1 MMTEKVREQQ
11 ISYDLYTPFGPRVMK
26 SSVPQNIIDIITN
39 KANAILD
46 DDKRSK
52 DLDYS
57 ANLAGNVKKEV
68 ALSLGEVKSL
78 ETIVNKLVTEYIM
91 KTVGNQ
97 FNPENT
103 NMTYSSWV
111 VSQYAGDF
119 NPVHIHD
126 SQLSG
131 VLFLKLPPNYEEEYR
146 REDHYPSVGC
156 LEFVGSVPNTFS
168 KHSWMCKPTIG
179 DLYLFPSWLLH
190 QVYPFR
196 SEGERRSMAFN
207 IHLRSKVPGQDVGKG
222 IDK

>member
-1 MMTEKVREQQ
+1 MQEKQ
-11 ISYDLYTPFGPRVMK
+11 ISYDMFTPFGPRIMK
-26 SSVPQNIIDIITN
+26 SSVPQNIVDEVNKKADDILN
-39 KANAILD
+39 

-68 ALSLGEVKSL
+68 ALSLGEIKSL
-78 ETIVNKLVTEYIM
+78 ELVINKLVTEYIL

-103 NMTYSSWV
+103 NMTYTSWV

-131 VLFLKLPPNYEEEYR
+131 VFFLKIPPGYEEEFR

-156 LEFVGSVPNTFS
+156 LEFLGSVPNTFS
-168 KHSWMCKPTIG
+168 KHSHMAKPQIG
-179 DLYLFPSWLLH
+179 DLYIFPSWANHSVDANESDEPRISL
-190 QVYPFR
+190 
-196 SEGERRSMAFN
+196 SFN
-207 IHLRSKVPGQDVGKG
+207 TGLIQ
-222 IDK
+222 

>member
-1 MMTEKVREQQ
+1 MTTEKVREQQ

-26 SSVPQNIIDIITN
+26 SSVPQNIIDIINN
-39 KANAILD
+39 KANAILN

-103 NMTYSSWV
+103 NMTYTSWV

-131 VLFLKLPPNYEEEYR
+131 VLFLKLPPDYEEEYR

-196 SEGERRSMAFN
+196 SDGERRSMAFN

>member
-1 MMTEKVREQQ
+1 MTEKVRDQQ
-11 ISYDLYTPFGPRVMK
+11 ISYDLYTPFGPRIMK
-26 SSVPQNIIDIITN
+26 SSVPQNIIDIIN
-39 KANAILD
+39 SKANDILKD
-46 DDKRSK
+46 DDKSK
-52 DLDYS
+52 KLDYS
-57 ANLAGNVKKEV
+57 QNLAGNVKKEI

-78 ETIVNKLVTEYIM
+78 ETIVNKLVTEYIL

-97 FNPENT
+97 FNPEKT
-103 NMTYSSWV
+103 NMSYTSWV

-168 KHSWMCKPTIG
+168 KHSWMCKPIIG

-207 IHLRSKVPGQDVGKG
+207 IHLRSKVPGTDVGKG

>member
-1 MMTEKVREQQ
+1 MEKQ
-11 ISYDLYTPFGPRVMK
+11 ISYDLFTPFGPRIMR
-26 SSVPQNIIDIITN
+26 SSIPQNIVDLVN
-39 KANAILD
+39 EKADSILED
-46 DDKRSK
+46 DQKSN

-78 ETIVNKLVTEYIM
+78 ETIINKLVTEYIM
-91 KTVGNQ
+91 KTVADQ
-97 FNPENT
+97 FKPENT

-119 NPVHIHD
+119 NPMHIHV
-126 SQLSG
+126 SHLSG
-131 VLFLKLPPNYEEEYR
+131 VFFLKVPPGYEEEYR

-156 LEFVGSVPNTFS
+156 LEFLGSVPNTFS
-168 KHSWMCKPTIG
+168 KHNWMIKPQIG
-179 DLYLFPSWLLH
+179 DLYIFPSWLSH

-207 IHLRSKVPGQDVGKG
+207 IHLRAKAPGTDVGKG

>member
-1 MMTEKVREQQ
+1 MTTEKVREQQ

-26 SSVPQNIIDIITN
+26 SSVPQNIIDIINN

-103 NMTYSSWV
+103 NMTYTSWV

-131 VLFLKLPPNYEEEYR
+131 VLFLKLPPDYEEEYR

-196 SEGERRSMAFN
+196 SDGERRSMAFN

>member
-1 MMTEKVREQQ
+1 MEKQ
-11 ISYDLYTPFGPRVMK
+11 ISYDLFTPFGPRIMC
-26 SSVPQNIIDIITN
+26 SSIPQNIVDLVN
-39 KANAILD
+39 EKADSILG
-46 DDKRSK
+46 DDKKSN

-78 ETIVNKLVTEYIM
+78 ETVVNKLVTEYIM
-91 KTVGNQ
+91 KTVSDQ
-97 FNPENT
+97 FKPENT
-103 NMTYSSWV
+103 NMTYTSWV

-119 NPVHIHD
+119 NPMHIHD

-131 VLFLKLPPNYEEEYR
+131 VFFLKVPPGYEEEYR

-156 LEFVGSVPNTFS
+156 LEFLGSVPNTFS
-168 KHSWMCKPTIG
+168 KHNWMIKPQIG
-179 DLYLFPSWLLH
+179 NLYIFPSWLSH

>member
-1 MMTEKVREQQ
+1 MTEKVREQQ

-26 SSVPQNIIDIITN
+26 SSVPQNIIDIINN

-103 NMTYSSWV
+103 NMTYTSWV

-156 LEFVGSVPNTFS
+156 LEFVGNVPNTFS

>member
-1 MMTEKVREQQ
+1 MQEKQ
-11 ISYDLYTPFGPRVMK
+11 ISYDMFTPFGPRIMK
-26 SSVPQNIIDIITN
+26 SSVPQNIVDEVNKKADDILN
-39 KANAILD
+39 

-68 ALSLGEVKSL
+68 ALSLGEIKSL
-78 ETIVNKLVTEYIM
+78 ELVINKLVTEYIL
-91 KTVGNQ
+91 KTVGKQ

-103 NMTYSSWV
+103 NMTYTSWV

-131 VLFLKLPPNYEEEYR
+131 VFFLKIPPGYEEEFR

-156 LEFVGSVPNTFS
+156 LEFLGSVPNTFS
-168 KHSWMCKPTIG
+168 KHSYMAKPQIG
-179 DLYLFPSWLLH
+179 DLYIFPSWLSH

>member
-1 MMTEKVREQQ
+1 MQEVNKKA
-11 ISYDLYTPFGPRVMK
+11 D
-26 SSVPQNIIDIITN
+26 DILN
-39 KANAILD
+39 
-46 DDKRSK
+46 DDKRSEQ
-52 DLDYS
+52 LDYS

-68 ALSLGEVKSL
+68 ALSLGEIKSL
-78 ETIVNKLVTEYIM
+78 ELVINKLVTEYIL

-103 NMTYSSWV
+103 NMTYTSWV

>member
-1 MMTEKVREQQ
+1 MDKQ
-11 ISYDLYTPFGPRVMK
+11 ISYDLFTPFGPRIMR
-26 SSVPQNIIDIITN
+26 SSIPQNIVDLVN
-39 KANAILD
+39 EKADSILGD
-46 DDKRSK
+46 DQKSN

-57 ANLAGNVKKEV
+57 SNLAGNVKKEV

-78 ETIVNKLVTEYIM
+78 ETVINKLVTEYIM
-91 KTVGNQ
+91 KTVADQ
-97 FNPENT
+97 FKPENT
-103 NMTYSSWV
+103 NMTYTSWV

-119 NPVHIHD
+119 NPMHIHD

-131 VLFLKLPPNYEEEYR
+131 VFFLKVPPGYEEEYR

-156 LEFVGSVPNTFS
+156 LEFLGSVPNTFS
-168 KHSWMCKPTIG
+168 KHNWMIKPQIG
-179 DLYLFPSWLLH
+179 DLYIFPSWLSH

-207 IHLRSKVPGQDVGKG
+207 IHLRAKALGTDVGKG

>member
-1 MMTEKVREQQ
+1 MQEKQ
-11 ISYDLYTPFGPRVMK
+11 ISYDMFTPFGPRIMK
-26 SSVPQNIIDIITN
+26 SSVPQNIVDEVNKKADDILN
-39 KANAILD
+39 
-46 DDKRSK
+46 DDKRSEQ
-52 DLDYS
+52 LDYS

-68 ALSLGEVKSL
+68 ALSLGEIKSL
-78 ETIVNKLVTEYIM
+78 ELVINKLVTEYIL

-103 NMTYSSWV
+103 NMTYTSWV

-131 VLFLKLPPNYEEEYR
+131 VFFLKIPPGYEEEFR

-156 LEFVGSVPNTFS
+156 LEFLGSVPNTFS
-168 KHSWMCKPTIG
+168 KDSYMAKPQIG
-179 DLYLFPSWLLH
+179 DLYIFPSWLSH